1 MPFQPIP
8 YSPNRRD
15 TTTMLDLILRR
26 GDIAGQGAARSGM
39 IWGRMANQLGQIG
52 SQAYLGHQENKQQEE
67 MALGDAEV
75 KQAEQ
80 AQAAEKRQRFA
91 QALEA
96 PEVWGDDPMEG
107 VRIFSQFLEPDE
119 ALQTVKT
126 IQGFKQLAE
135 KPDPAKARAE
145 LPGMAR
151 VILALP
157 PEKRQGAYSAAR
169 GVLIASQLGSEEDFT
184 PQWSEEMVPI
194 LEAMAQGLDPQK
206 QPEPELPWDV
216 QLEKATQM
224 SAARARGTAS
234 AKSGGGVNPEMMND
248 MLAQAATG
256 WQDFNG
262 THMTS
267 DDFSIRSGLTRSQAK
282 TAAGKAGVV
291 LPSKK
296 LTEVTLAAKA
306 ELADIEQVISD
317 LEDPDRGPVIKAW
330 IGKYK
335 GNLASFLSEGWM
347 EPLKTLGFAPEVP
360 PEVYAFRAN
369 LNSIAAEKRHKIYG
383 AAVTGTETP
392 FARGFIP
399 AMNQSYQ
406 AALANVKEMKDTI
419 ERGLHARWG
428 TAKQVEAEA
437 SGQDEPGSS
446 PDNPIVLE

>member
-216 QLEKATQM
+216 QLEKAGQM
-224 SAARARGTAS
+224 SAARAAGTLS
-234 AKSGGGVNPEMMND
+234 AKPKAGEAGLSPAQEAAFIARTTKQWDEVTQPARD
-248 MLAQAATG
+248 MQRQVGLMEKGMEAARRGDLAAGSQAVLVVFQKILDPTSVVRESEYARSAQGQAVLAQ
-256 WQDFNG
+256 
-262 THMTS
+262 
-267 DDFSIRSGLTRSQAK
+267 IE
-282 TAAGKAGVV
+282 GKIEQLRKGGAGVP
-291 LPSKK
+291 LSELEKYA
-296 LTEVTLAAKA
+296 TLAAEFVDVSGGSYLDA
-306 ELADIEQVISD
+306 VRERIGRTADRYNVPRDVIFETLD
-317 LEDPDRGPVIKAW
+317 DAW
-330 IGKYK
+330 
-335 GNLASFLSEGWM
+335 
-347 EPLKTLGFAPEVP
+347 
-360 PEVYAFRAN
+360 R
-369 LNSIAAEKRHKIYG
+369 
-383 AAVTGTETP
+383 
-392 FARGFIP
+392 ARGGGGGDGGDAPANEVFFDAQGNVIP
-399 AMNQSYQ
+399 
-406 AALANVKEMKDTI
+406 
-419 ERGLHARWG
+419 
-428 TAKQVEAEA
+428 
-437 SGQDEPGSS
+437 
-446 PDNPIVLE
+446 